1 MRKIKNLSLGFL
13 FLLLVPYLLS
23 ASDKYGQNLPAK
35 GQLIPVPNYRHVQ
48 KINAVEKDTTDI
60 YFEDFESG
68 GTDWSVSG
76 SWQIGNPT
84 SGPASG
90 YNSTNCAGTNLN
102 GAYSNSAD
110 DWLISPEISLPTLN
124 GSKENLQ
131 LLFYEWYAIESGYD
145 YGRVKISTDS
155 GVTWNEIENRSGS
168 SDWRKT
174 SIDISSYSGQTIKI
188 AFHLTS
194 DGSVTYD
201 GWFVDN
207 IKIAKITE
215 APLSVKINSLNPSNF
230 PFIYLNVA
238 VDTFGTGISTL
249 SAEHFEVYENNLKQ
263 TDYFEVTP
271 PEESGGSRLS
281 DIVFVLDVTGSMSDE
296 IDSVKANMEN
306 FVDSLAAS
314 DIDYGIGF
322 VVFGDVTYT
331 YNDGNFYYD
340 KETILSI
347 IDNIQLGEH
356 GIGTGDDTPENQL
369 QAMADGALFN
379 YRPGAQKVEIM
390 ITDAYAHENDDVTS
404 WTVPNLIDLL
414 TSNNISVYPVFDTNN
429 SYQNNQYIPIA
440 EATNTDGDYYYIY
453 DNFNGIINDISQTI
467 SNTYVIRYK
476 SSDPVFDG
484 VERHVEVKVTYDG
497 YIDSDTAS
505 YIPGSS
511 PDIQRTAETIE
522 LHNQSWAEGTEFDIK
537 AEITDAVEPFVQ
549 SATLF
554 YRTSGESNYKS
565 LTMTV
570 LSGNIYHAIIPGSDV
585 VTPGLEYYITATD
598 GQSTSSDPSVD
609 PTSNPYVLGILPN
622 QAPVIVHSPV
632 NYGVIEEPVV
642 IEAQITDNTNML
654 TSSILFYRKTG
665 QLLYNQLEMT
675 DMGSNNFRATIPQE
689 YMTEDGVDY
698 YIKAYD
704 DFNVSTTHGTFD
716 HPHQILA
723 RQTSIPLIV
732 VPGIMS
738 SPLFNDSN
746 NDNSLYYSSF
756 HFNKDEFIWADS
768 KQLIESPS
776 DKFLD
781 VLQLAEDGISP
792 LSAEYKIKVAPIV
805 DDNALTIR
813 QLLDLKPLSYYQG
826 LISELENTKNN
837 YKLDNFDYNHNEY
850 ENLYIFTYDW
860 RKSNILSA
868 DDLSTFIENVRVWNS
883 TDKVNILVHSM
894 GGLVTK
900 KYLEKYGPSKIK
912 KLIFIGTPH
921 LGAPKDLYAMATG
934 KLTGKLGLVT
944 NDEEMKKISRN
955 MPSVYELM
963 PSELYTN
970 TSYYNG
976 STTSGLDIYDYC
988 FSTSDIDEATYAQMI
1003 DFYKAITFDD
1013 GSTFN
1018 DFLIDN
1024 SVDFKSSLENISFG
1038 DAQVFN
1044 IVGFDQKTI
1053 GRVEEWETYGDY
1065 HFSPI
1070 WNASGDGTVPLRS
1083 AEIINHSKVRADYY
1097 IKDVEHSDLPSARP
1111 VVEIITGLL
1120 KKSIQASGFKDD
1132 DHKIYYDPPENY
1144 SIFPYTLA
1152 WVGSPVELHAYDIYG
1167 NHTGPTSDSTWEESI
1182 PNSQYIPG
1190 DLKDPHS
1197 KKMILLPND
1206 KEITLKILSQDTT
1219 ASFDFLV
1226 EKVTDNENIKRTF
1239 FDSVATTP
1247 ASIGTCIL
1255 DSTMEILQLNMD
1267 YDGDGTADS
1276 TIHPIFVTGMDK
1288 STNQNIPSN
1297 HLLYQNYPN
1306 PFNNVTKIRYGIPKA
1321 EKVVITLFNINGQKI
1336 ATLTNKFMPAGI
1348 HELKFDA
1355 RQLSSGVY
1363 IYMIKAGDFLSTK
1376 KMLLLK

>member
-1 MRKIKNLSLGFL
+1 MKTLSYGIL
-13 FLLLVPYLLS
+13 FLLLVSYLLS
-23 ASDKYGQNLPAK
+23 ASDKNDQNLPAK
-35 GQLIPVPNYRHVQ
+35 GQLISVPNYKSIA
-48 KINAVEKDTTDI
+48 KINSLQMDTTEVYI
-60 YFEDFESG
+60 EDFESG
-68 GTDWSVSG
+68 GSSWSVSG

-124 GSKENLQ
+124 GAKENLQ

-249 SAEHFEVYENNLKQ
+249 STEHFEVYENNLKQ

-281 DIVFVLDVTGSMSDE
+281 DIVFVLDVTGSMSEE
-296 IDSVKANMEN
+296 IDQVKANMEE

-314 DIDYGIGF
+314 DIDYGVGF

-414 TSNNISVYPVFDTNN
+414 TSNKISVYPVFDTNN

-467 SNTYVIRYK
+467 GNTYVIRYK
-476 SSDPVFDG
+476 SSEPVFDG

-497 YIDSDTAS
+497 NIDSDTAS

-522 LHNQSWAEGTEFDIK
+522 LHNQAWAEGTEFDIK

-622 QAPVIVHSPV
+622 QAPVIVHAPV
-632 NYGVIEEPVV
+632 EYGIIDESVI
-642 IEAQITDNTNML
+642 IDAQITDETNML
-654 TSSILFYRKTG
+654 TNTILFYRKTG
-665 QLLYNQLEMT
+665 QLIYNQLEMT
-675 DMGSNNFRATIPQE
+675 DMGSNNFQATIPPE

-704 DFNVSTTHGTFD
+704 DFNVSATHGTFD

-723 RQTSIPLIV
+723 RQTSIPLII

-746 NDNSLYYSSF
+746 DDNSLYYSSF

-768 KQLIESPS
+768 KQLVESPT

-805 DDNALTIR
+805 NDNALTIR
-813 QLLDLKPLSYYQG
+813 HLLGLKPLSYYQG
-826 LISELENTKNN
+826 LISELESTKNN
-837 YKLDNFDYNHNEY
+837 YKLDDFDYNHDEY

-860 RKSNILSA
+860 RKSNTLSA
-868 DDLSTFIENVRVWNS
+868 DNLSAFIENVRVWNS

-921 LGAPKDLYAMATG
+921 LGAPKDLYAIATG

-976 STTSGLDIYDYC
+976 STTSGLDIYEYC
-988 FSTSDIDEATYAQMI
+988 FSVSGSRTTYDEMI
-1003 DFYKAITFDD
+1003 DFYKNFVSND
-1013 GSTFN
+1013 GFTFN
-1018 DFLIDN
+1018 KTLIDN
-1024 SVDFKSSLENISFG
+1024 SVDFKSLVENITFG
-1038 DAQVFN
+1038 DIEVFN
-1044 IVGFDQKTI
+1044 IVGFNQTTI
-1053 GRVEEWETYGDY
+1053 GRVAEWELFGKY
-1065 HFSPI
+1065 HFSPV

-1083 AEIINHSKVRADYY
+1083 AEIINHSKVKADYY
-1097 IKDVEHSDLPSARP
+1097 IEDVEHSDLPSAEP
-1111 VVEIITGLL
+1111 VVEIVTGLL
-1120 KKSIQASGFKDD
+1120 KKSSQTSGFIDE
-1132 DHKIYYDPPENY
+1132 DHKIYYDPPADY
-1144 SIFPYTLA
+1144 ATSYTLA
-1152 WVGSPVELHAYDIYG
+1152 WVGCPVELHAYDAYG
-1167 NHTGPTSDSTWEESI
+1167 NHTGPTSDSTWDANI
-1182 PNSQYIPG
+1182 PNSKYIPS

-1197 KKMILLPND
+1197 KKMIVLPSG
-1206 KEITLKILSQDTT
+1206 EHITLKIISQDTT
-1219 ASFDFLV
+1219 ASFDFLIEEV
-1226 EKVTDNENIKRTF
+1226 PDGNTIKRTY
-1239 FDSVATTP
+1239 FDSVAITST
-1247 ASIGTCIL
+1247 SIGTCVI
-1255 DSTMEILQLNMD
+1255 DSTTEIFQLNMD
-1267 YDGDGTADS
+1267 YDGNGAVDS
-1276 TIHPIFVTGMDK
+1276 TIHPVFVTGLDK
-1288 STNQNIPSN
+1288 TINQNIPHS
-1297 HLLYQNYPN
+1297 HLLFQNYPN
-1306 PFNNVTKIRYGIPKA
+1306 PFNNITKIKYGLPKA
-1321 EKVVITLFNINGQKI
+1321 EKVRIILFNIKGQKV
-1336 ATLTNKFMPAGI
+1336 ATLTNQYMQAGI
-1348 HELKFDA
+1348 HEMKFDA
-1355 RQLSSGVY
+1355 SNLASGVY
-1363 IYMIKAGDFLSTK
+1363 IYMIKAGNFVSTR
-1376 KMLLLK
+1376 KMILLK